1 MGIRQK
7 CQRMRGCRRLYERPF
22 WLQCGHCTL
31 ILDMTADSPTSTA
44 FAAHAQTFT
53 PPAERMVVLRP
64 SGVCADGE
72 ADAIAFRSWDA
83 FMAADV
89 LPLGF
94 FLDGWLPNAQADLA
108 ERVRG
113 SSWWDLPV
121 VVSSGAGAVPT
132 LADTAASYLQAR
144 SLSERALSIR
154 RSFKRDPA
162 SLHFD
167 ERVLLFLYLR
177 DNVELQ
183 PLCDRRSAQLY
194 RYPMVEALARDGED
208 AAGCLATLTRRRLL
222 EPALLIDRTRHCRSC
237 ASAHLHYLDVCPHCS
252 SIHIGKA
259 ASLHCFSCGNVGPEV
274 DFHDDGA
281 LICPKCSTTL
291 RHIGVDYDRPL
302 TQYAC
307 GSCHHVFMETKV
319 IARCLDC
326 GTAAEPDALDVRE
339 IATLRLAPH
348 GRAALRAGQIQES
361 FAALD
366 TANYVEPPY
375 FRRLL
380 DWTLATHV
388 RHSEMRFALILV
400 EFQNATEVIE
410 QQGAAR
416 VFLMLDEFA
425 RRLHEL
431 LRTSDITTRTQ
442 EERLW
447 LLLPFSSPEGLAA
460 RLEKALAAQDTAG
473 QGLALRARIRH
484 LQVPQDLRT
493 GDNAA
498 RLMGRLQ
505 DLD

>member
-1 MGIRQK
+1 
-7 CQRMRGCRRLYERPF
+7 
-22 WLQCGHCTL
+22 
-31 ILDMTADSPTSTA
+31 MTAASPPLTVT
-44 FAAHAQTFT
+44 AAHTQAAL
-53 PPAERMVVLRP
+53 PAAERMVVLRP
-64 SGVCADGE
+64 SGLLANDE
-72 ADAIAFRSWDA
+72 TDALAAPSWDA
-83 FMAADV
+83 FMAAEV
-89 LPLGF
+89 PPLGF
-94 FLDGWLPNAQADLA
+94 FLDGWSPQVQAELA
-108 ERVRG
+108 EKVRA
-113 SSWWDLPV
+113 SVWWDRPV
-121 VVSSGAGAVPT
+121 VVSPIEGILSP
-132 LADTAASYLQAR
+132 LADAAAPYHQAL
-144 SLSERALSIR
+144 SLSERALSVR

-208 AAGCLATLTRRRLL
+208 AAVCLATLTRRRLL
-222 EPALLIDRTRHCRSC
+222 EPALLIDRTRHCRTC
-237 ASAHLHYLDVCPHCS
+237 ASAHLHFLDVCPHCS

-259 ASLHCFSCGNVGPEV
+259 ASLHCFTCGHVGPEV

-281 LICPKCSTTL
+281 LVCPKCSAAL

-326 GTAAEPDALDVRE
+326 GTAAEPDALDMRE
-339 IATLRLAPH
+339 IATLRLAPQ

-388 RHSEMRFALILV
+388 RHAEMRFALILV

-460 RLEKALAAQDTAG
+460 RLEKALAAQDAAG
-473 QGLALRARIRH
+473 QGLPLRARIRY
-484 LQVPQDLRT
+484 LQVPKDLRT

-498 RLMGRLQ
+498 RLMSRLQ
-505 DLD
+505 ERD

>member
-1 MGIRQK
+1 MIADI
-7 CQRMRGCRRLYERPF
+7 LPANA
-22 WLQCGHCTL
+22 LAATTL
-31 ILDMTADSPTSTA
+31 TPSPRTE
-44 FAAHAQTFT
+44 H
-53 PPAERMVVLRP
+53 MVILRP
-64 SGVCADGE
+64 SGHLARGE
-72 ADAIAFRSWDA
+72 TNAMAFPSWDA
-83 FMAADV
+83 FVQADV

-94 FLDGWLPNAQADLA
+94 YLDGLPLKAQGEVA
-108 ERVRG
+108 EKVRG
-113 SSWWDLPV
+113 SAWWDRLVMVAP
-121 VVSSGAGAVPT
+121 SADAVPP
-132 LADTAASYLQAR
+132 LADGAATYNQAR
-144 SLSERALSIR
+144 TLSERALAVR

-183 PLCDRRSAQLY
+183 PLCDRHSPQLY
-194 RYPMVEALARDGED
+194 RYPMVEALAREGED
-208 AAGCLATLTRRRLL
+208 ALGCLATLTRRRLL

-237 ASAHLHYLDVCPHCS
+237 ASAHLHFLDVCPHCS
-252 SIHIGKA
+252 SIHVGKS
-259 ASLHCFSCGNVGPEV
+259 ASLHCFSCGQVGPEA
-274 DFHDDGA
+274 DFHNDGS
-281 LICPKCSTTL
+281 LVCPKCSTAL

-307 GSCHHVFMETKV
+307 GSCHHVFMETSV
-319 IARCLDC
+319 TARCLDC
-326 GTAAEPDALDVRE
+326 GATAEPSALDMRE

-380 DWTLATHV
+380 DWILATHI
-388 RHSEMRFALILV
+388 RHSEMRFALVLV

-416 VFLMLDEFA
+416 VFLMLDEFS

-447 LLLPFSSPEGLAA
+447 LLLPFSSPQGLAA
-460 RLEKALAAQDTAG
+460 RLEKALAAQESAG
-473 QGLALRARIRH
+473 QGSPLRARIRY
-484 LQVPQDLRT
+484 LQTPQDIRP
-493 GDNAA
+493 GDNAVQ
-498 RLMGRLQ
+498 LMSRLQ
-505 DLD
+505 DGA

>member
-1 MGIRQK
+1 MIADTP
-7 CQRMRGCRRLYERPF
+7 PF
-22 WLQCGHCTL
+22 NA
-31 ILDMTADSPTSTA
+31 M
-44 FAAHAQTFT
+44 AATPLTFS
-53 PPAERMVVLRP
+53 PPAEHEYMVTLRP
-64 SGVCADGE
+64 SGQRAHDE
-72 ADAIAFRSWDA
+72 ADSVVFPSWDA
-83 FMAADV
+83 FMAANV
-89 LPLGF
+89 VPLGF
-94 FLDGWLPNAQADLA
+94 FLDGWPSQAQADLTKK
-108 ERVRG
+108 VRA
-113 SSWWDLPV
+113 SAWWDRPV
-121 VVSSGAGAVPT
+121 LVESATDAVPP
-132 LADTAASYLQAR
+132 LADAAATYSQAR
-144 SLSERALSIR
+144 TASERALVVR
-154 RSFKRDPA
+154 RSLRRDTA
-162 SLHFD
+162 SLYFD
-167 ERVLLFLYLR
+167 ERVLFFLYLR
-177 DNVELQ
+177 DNAELQ
-183 PLCDRRSAQLY
+183 PLCDRHSHLLY
-194 RYPMVEALARDGED
+194 HYPMVEALARDGED

-222 EPALLIDRTRHCRSC
+222 EPALLVDRTRHCRSC
-237 ASAHLHYLDVCPHCS
+237 ASAHLHFLDVCPHCS

-259 ASLHCFSCGNVGPEV
+259 ASLHCFSCGQVGPEA
-274 DFHDDGA
+274 DFHNDGA
-281 LICPKCSTTL
+281 LVCPKCSASL

-307 GSCHHVFMETKV
+307 GSCHHVFMETSV

-326 GTAAEPDALDVRE
+326 GTTAEPDALDVRE

-380 DWTLATHV
+380 DWTLATHA
-388 RHSEMRFALILV
+388 RHAEMRFALILV

-460 RLEKALAAQDTAG
+460 RLEKALAEQASAG
-473 QGLALRARIRH
+473 QASPLRARIRH
-484 LQVPQDLRT
+484 MQVPQDLRP

-498 RLMGRLQ
+498 QWMSRLQ
-505 DLD
+505 DRA

>member
-1 MGIRQK
+1 
-7 CQRMRGCRRLYERPF
+7 
-22 WLQCGHCTL
+22 
-31 ILDMTADSPTSTA
+31 MTADLSTPDTYGA
-44 FAAHAQTFT
+44 SAPASLPH
-53 PPAERMVVLRP
+53 AERMVVLRP
-64 SGVCADGE
+64 SGQLATDDGYGV
-72 ADAIAFRSWDA
+72 AFPSWDA
-83 FMAADV
+83 FMGAGVA
-89 LPLGF
+89 PLGF
-94 FLDGWLPNAQADLA
+94 YLDGWTLTAQDSLA
-108 ERVRG
+108 EKVRG
-113 SSWWDLPV
+113 SIWWDRPV
-121 VVSSGAGAVPT
+121 VVASGGDSTPP
-132 LADTAASYLQAR
+132 LADAAGTYAQAR
-144 SLSERALSIR
+144 TMSERALAVR

-162 SLHFD
+162 TLHFD

-177 DNVELQ
+177 DTMELQ

-194 RYPMVEALARDGED
+194 RYPMVEALARDGDD
-208 AAGCLATLTRRRLL
+208 AARCLATLTRRRLL
-222 EPALLIDRTRHCRSC
+222 EPALLIDRTRHCRAC

-259 ASLHCFSCGNVGPEV
+259 SSLHCFSCGHVGPESA
-274 DFHDDGA
+274 FHDDGA
-281 LICPKCSTTL
+281 LVCPKCSAAL

-307 GSCHHVFMETKV
+307 GSCHHVFMETSV

-326 GTAAEPDALDVRE
+326 ATTAEPDALDMRE
-339 IATLRLAPH
+339 VATLRLAPQ

-388 RHSEMRFALILV
+388 RHKEMRFALILV
-400 EFQNATEVIE
+400 EFQNATELIE

-460 RLEKALAAQDTAG
+460 RLEKALISQDIASDG
-473 QGLALRARIRH
+473 SALRARVRY
-484 LQVPQDLRT
+484 LEVPKDLRS
-493 GDNAA
+493 GDSAA
-498 RLMGRLQ
+498 QLMDRLQ
-505 DLD
+505 AGD